1 MSNAHGLVSRVA
13 ERFGV
18 VTGGIHEGLGAQ
30 EHRWDA
36 TIFKGQDVVH
46 TARHARASIAD
57 RRNDE
62 VAAFGQLI
70 DDGGLRD
77 ARINE
82 LGSEQSLCHAVLGTQ
97 SPGDVFQ

>member
-1 MSNAHGLVSRVA
+1 MPDAHGLIVRIA
-13 ERFGV
+13 KRIGV
-18 VTGGIHEGLGAQ
+18 VTGGIHERLSAQ
-30 EHRWDA
+30 EHCWDA

-57 RRNDE
+57 RRYDE
-62 VAAFGQLI
+62 VAAFGQLV
-70 DDGGLRD
+70 DDSGLRD

-97 SPGDVFQ
+97 SRGDVFQ